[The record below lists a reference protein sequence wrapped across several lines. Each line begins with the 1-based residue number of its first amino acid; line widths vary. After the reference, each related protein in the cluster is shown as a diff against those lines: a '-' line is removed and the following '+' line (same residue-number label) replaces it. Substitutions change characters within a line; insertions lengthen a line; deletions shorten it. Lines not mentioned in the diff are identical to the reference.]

1 MGRKFVDGE
10 KRNIQTL
17 PVPSLLSADDDK
29 DESDNN
35 KKDQGL
41 QGKGQQWQN
50 VVAPG
55 QRYVPTVAAASSRGA
70 YLVLGSQR
78 GGGGGGLVT
87 DLGLKSLILSIF

>member
-17 PVPSLLSADDDK
+17 PVPSLLSDDDHGEDGGIASEDDK

-41 QGKGQQWQN
+41 QGKGQQ
-50 VVAPG
+50 
-55 QRYVPTVAAASSRGA
+55 
-70 YLVLGSQR
+70 
-78 GGGGGGLVT
+78 
-87 DLGLKSLILSIF
+87 

>member
-17 PVPSLLSADDDK
+17 PVPSLLSADDHGDDGGIASEDDK

-41 QGKGQQWQN
+41 QGKGQQ
-50 VVAPG
+50 
-55 QRYVPTVAAASSRGA
+55 
-70 YLVLGSQR
+70 
-78 GGGGGGLVT
+78 
-87 DLGLKSLILSIF
+87 

>member
-1 MGRKFVDGE
+1 MSKPATGCQYFYMGRKFVDGE

-41 QGKGQQWQN
+41 QGKGQQ
-50 VVAPG
+50 
-55 QRYVPTVAAASSRGA
+55 
-70 YLVLGSQR
+70 
-78 GGGGGGLVT
+78 
-87 DLGLKSLILSIF
+87 